1 MSHYIR
7 IIGLL
12 GIMLLALGCYKD
24 KTVIF
29 ETGEEITRTVSFA
42 TDIIPIFNSSCNV
55 SGCHSQG
62 GKSPDLS
69 AGSAYNALLNGNFI
83 NTSDPQTSVLY
94 EWMAGKRG
102 TPMPIS
108 GVNKDFNSLV
118 LAWIKQGAQNN

>member
-1 MSHYIR
+1 MLRYIS
-7 IIGLL
+7 IVGLL
-12 GIMLLALGCYKD
+12 GVVLLASGCYKD
-24 KTVIF
+24 KTVIL

-42 TDIIPIFNSSCNV
+42 TDILPIFNNSCNV

-69 AGSAYNALLNGNFI
+69 AGNAYNSLLNGNFI
-83 NTSDPQTSVLY
+83 NTSDPQTSALY

-102 TPMPIS
+102 TPMPVS
-108 GVNKDFNSLV
+108 GVNKDYNSLV